1 MSCELTICLVES
13 HDLSSG
19 IATFPTEKS
28 ILCAS
33 HPEHNGVVFLGFGMP
48 EFIKFGGVIGRHVVF
63 HVGLVA

>member
-1 MSCELTICLVES
+1 MSCHLRLLVS
-13 HDLSSG
+13 H
-19 IATFPTEKS
+19 AEKS

-63 HVGLVA
+63 HVGLVSWIC